1 MGSFSAFDYFFA
13 FSFSV
18 LVLREANKSPTHR
31 ILVGNQREKTTL
43 GHGFLFFLLF
53 PRVIIDLLT
62 PGQGLW

>member
-1 MGSFSAFDYFFA
+1 WEWVLLMGFSAFVCFCP

-53 PRVIIDLLT
+53 I
-62 PGQGLW
+62 W